1 MPKPE
6 QTIPTI
12 FRFFNEVGIIN
23 QLSSRMFETRLPD
36 GFLVSHFT
44 VLNHLT
50 RLGDGRTPMDIATA
64 LQVPKTSLTHTLSG
78 LSKAGLITLEPNPKD
93 ARSKCVMLT
102 DAGRQFREDAIAA
115 LGPDI
120 MDVAEH
126 FPPERIAE
134 ALPLLEEIRVFLD
147 KRRDV

>member
-6 QTIPTI
+6 QTIPI
-12 FRFFNEVGIIN
+12 LFRFFNEVGIIN
-23 QLSSRMFETRLPD
+23 QLSSRLFETRLPD

-78 LSKAGLITLEPNPKD
+78 LNKAGLITLEPNPKD

-102 DAGRQFREDAIAA
+102 EAGRKFREDAIAA
-115 LGPDI
+115 LGPDL

-126 FPPERIAE
+126 VPPDRIAE
-134 ALPLLEEIRVFLD
+134 ALPLLEEIRAFLD
-147 KRRDV
+147 KRRDG

>member
-1 MPKPE
+1 LPKPE
-6 QTIPTI
+6 QTIPI
-12 FRFFNEVGIIN
+12 LFRFFNEVGIIN
-23 QLSSRMFETRLPD
+23 QLSSRLFETRLPD

-78 LSKAGLITLEPNPKD
+78 LNKAGLITLEPNPKD

-102 DAGRQFREDAIAA
+102 EAGRKFREDAIAA
-115 LGPDI
+115 LGPDL

-126 FPPERIAE
+126 VPPDRIAE
-134 ALPLLEEIRVFLD
+134 ALPLLEEIRAFLD
-147 KRRDV
+147 KRRDG